1 MRFPSLLKF
10 LQDQKAT
17 VSALASLLLGL
28 GLGLLLRHLQ
38 GGGELWKSQ
47 DLVWLALPGN
57 LFMRTLS
64 CLSMPLVLPKLITA
78 IGSMDL
84 GEGGK
89 SLGRVLLFY
98 LLLNIVI
105 ETSGVLIF
113 QAVFFNEEEI
123 SILPTNKTEPD
134 QTVQHLP
141 FSFALQDII
150 FNLAPDNIFTAPFR
164 RYQTHISAGIE
175 GNVNYTDSF
184 SPDPNILGLVIV
196 SSALGVAIARYKVHQ
211 VNKEPTGYFQGGRQ
225 GSACALLLLFPGLP
239 HLVDDGLRPHLL
251 GAPGSRL
258 LGRHAGCLVQST

>member
-1 MRFPSLLKF
+1 
-10 LQDQKAT
+10 
-17 VSALASLLLGL
+17 
-28 GLGLLLRHLQ
+28 
-38 GGGELWKSQ
+38 
-47 DLVWLALPGN
+47 
-57 LFMRTLS
+57 
-64 CLSMPLVLPKLITA
+64 
-78 IGSMDL
+78 MDL

-113 QAVFFNEEEI
+113 QAVFLNEEEI

-175 GNVNYTDSF
+175 GHVNYTDSF
-184 SPDPNILGLVIV
+184 SPDTNILGLVIV

-211 VNKEPTGYFQGGRQ
+211 INKEPTDYFQGGQQ